1 MDILQATNDIPEEV
15 ASKQWIYIFKVI
27 MTQYTVYK
35 AMTVNAILYRRID
48 CAPFWNNYFS

>member
-48 CAPFWNNYFS
+48 CAPF